1 MMQSADL
8 MQVDLL
14 QLYNSAEA
22 SNSLLTDMV
31 TSSILNTISDFVAQA
46 TQGSS
51 PGWRPDPVRTARFSV
66 FGFMDG
72 AMSHGWFALL
82 YTVLGNGVGLEGQAK
97 IVDILVKQFAE
108 AFVYTPYWALWFLCG
123 FSLLEGRIVEYC
135 IPGVTAERCRGTFW
149 ETGKLYKKAEGVAMT
164 QAEYSQA
171 LTELDSLGNE
181 LKRLGQLADDGLAGE
196 VGAGAAKTRVALR
209 QAGERVI
216 LALVGDDRLDS
227 NRRLLLVIAVLD
239 DVDRE
244 ALSQPATSRSNAAAG
259 FAPLRLM
266 LDSASRRF
274 EDFRKALPAQPADV
288 EDI

>member
-1 MMQSADL
+1 MRPDFRWAHTAALGTRWYPPRHAVSTMVQPADL

-123 FSLLEGRIVEYC
+123 FSLLEGRTFQEIPQIVREKWKELFVGTAGFFFPVTLYMYACVPQDKLVLAYC
-135 IPGVTAERCRGTFW
+135 TGTLVFTILLSIW
-149 ETGKLYKKAEGVAMT
+149 KSGKLQIGNWGKDPSDHASDPSTLVVA
-164 QAEYSQA
+164 QAS
-171 LTELDSLGNE
+171 TEEPNV
-181 LKRLGQLADDGLAGE
+181 K
-196 VGAGAAKTRVALR
+196 
-209 QAGERVI
+209 
-216 LALVGDDRLDS
+216 
-227 NRRLLLVIAVLD
+227 
-239 DVDRE
+239 
-244 ALSQPATSRSNAAAG
+244 
-259 FAPLRLM
+259 
-266 LDSASRRF
+266 
-274 EDFRKALPAQPADV
+274 V
-288 EDI
+288 E

>member
-1 MMQSADL
+1 MSVERG
-8 MQVDLL
+8 VDRGQGRERVREVYRGWWYQCRRDYCTCSL
-14 QLYNSAEA
+14 
-22 SNSLLTDMV
+22 SLLVSQRAAHGIGFDGV
-31 TSSILNTISDFVAQA
+31 GVGRIRNRAFGA
-46 TQGSS
+46 T
-51 PGWRPDPVRTARFSV
+51 PATARSAFSH
-66 FGFMDG
+66 MDMLHSLSRR
-72 AMSHGWFALL
+72 A
-82 YTVLGNGVGLEGQAK
+82 VL
-97 IVDILVKQFAE
+97 
-108 AFVYTPYWALWFLCG
+108 
-123 FSLLEGRIVEYC
+123 SLTAAACVTLQKPAPARAAIPGIVEYC

-171 LTELDSLGNE
+171 LTELDSLGTE